1 MSIQIL
7 LKDRI
12 SIIIKNNPDFKKSGK
27 NIFEIVVAS
36 ILNLKYLAGLD
47 FDDLLDGIVGQGGD
61 EGVDACYLFINEELV
76 KEYKQPNLNKASSV
90 RLEIIQAKQTEG
102 FSTNSFG
109 SLCDGIEELFTLDIK
124 KFKHIGAN
132 QDLVKKAD
140 LIKRVFREA
149 KQKGA
154 SFKLRI
160 HFATCGD
167 KNKIPSKIKHRQEN
181 LAKVLS
187 WVGDIS
193 FEFWGAQELFDLSTK
208 TEERLT
214 LEFIDQP
221 LDLSEKGSQLRGYAG
236 FMRGKTLLEA
246 LLDQNKRFKDE
257 LTEGNVRFFLGED
270 TSINSAIIETASST
284 KAENFWAMNNGI
296 TIIGDEIRPG
306 GKYEIVLDNPQIV
319 NGCQTLHCLYDVYK
333 QNIDKFPEKL
343 KIFVKAIQISN
354 ADIQED
360 IIQATNLQNKV
371 ATASFKA
378 NDTIQKNIEKSLL
391 KQNIF
396 YERRKNFYKRKGKT
410 GLQVV
415 SLEKM
420 AQIMHSIFRK
430 EAIIA
435 VNHTKD
441 LFQESDLYKKIFNI
455 DADYDAYLF
464 AVLLYQRM
472 WSLKN
477 ADLRN
482 NGYEAEEKELRS
494 KSLFCLLHIA
504 SSLIFRHSDK
514 VEIAQPKKKNLFS
527 KNSKRAIDYLRKEKK
542 VEKLYEKS
550 AKIFLTCTDDYYKAT
565 KKVKNTLFKN
575 RGFDRDYIIPVIK
588 KTLGE
593 K

>member
-47 FDDLLDGIVGQGGD
+47 FDDLLDGVVGQGGD
-61 EGVDACYLFINEELV
+61 EGIDACYLFINEELV
-76 KEYKQPNLNKASSV
+76 KEYRQLNLNKASSV
-90 RLEIIQAKQTEG
+90 RLEIIQAKETEG

-109 SLCDGIEELFTLDIK
+109 SLCDGIEELFTLDTK
-124 KFKHIGAN
+124 KFKYIGAN

-140 LIKRVFREA
+140 LIKRIFREA

-167 KNKIPSKIKHRQEN
+167 KNKISSKIKHRQKN

-236 FMRGKTLLEA
+236 FMRGETLLES
-246 LLDQNKRFKDE
+246 LLDENKRFKDE

-270 TSINSAIIETASST
+270 TSINSAIIETVSSA
-284 KAENFWAMNNGI
+284 KADNFWAMNNGI

-306 GKYEIVLDNPQIV
+306 EKYEIVLDNPQIV

-333 QNIDKFPEKL
+333 ENVNKFPGKL

-435 VNHTKD
+435 VNQTKD

-455 DADYDAYLF
+455 AADYDAYLF
-464 AVLLYQRM
+464 AVLLYQCI

-477 ADLRN
+477 SDLRN

-504 SSLIFRHSDK
+504 SSLIFRYSDK
-514 VEIAQPKKKNLFS
+514 IDIAQPKKKNLFS
-527 KNSKRAIDYLRKEKK
+527 KNSKKAIDYLKNENK
-542 VEKLYEKS
+542 VQKLYEKS
-550 AKIFLTCTDDYYKAT
+550 TKIFLKCAGDYYKAT

-575 RGFDRDYIIPVIK
+575 RSFDRDYIIPVIK